1 MKMEINK
8 GTLKEFRKDLS
19 VALLSL
25 ERKYELKIELPNISY
40 SEKEFHGTLKC
51 FKLGDSGEKL
61 ADIQSKEEFDIYTY
75 YGKLAGSFGFE
86 FSGNNGELLRVIG
99 YNPRR
104 RANPIELLGVNT
116 GKKYK
121 ASESFVLYHYHGGNK

>member
-25 ERKYELKIELPNISY
+25 ERKYGLKIELPNISY

-51 FKLGDSGEKL
+51 FNLGSSGEKL
-61 ADIQSKEEFDIYTY
+61 ADVQSKEDYDLCTAFSS
-75 YGKLAGSFGFE
+75 LAGSFGFE
-86 FSGNNGELLRVIG
+86 FTSNTGELLKVIG
-99 YNPRR
+99 FNTRR
-104 RANPIELLGVNT
+104 PKNPIELLGVLN

-121 ASESFVLYHYHGGNK
+121 ASENFLRQFYHGE

>member
-1 MKMEINK
+1 MEISK
-8 GTLKEFRKDLS
+8 ASLKEFREELKI
-19 VALLSL
+19 ALRPL
-25 ERKYELKIELPNISY
+25 EEKFGLKIELPNISY

-51 FKLGDSGEKL
+51 FNLGSSGEKL

-75 YGKLAGSFGFE
+75 LSKLAGSFGFE

-99 YNPRR
+99 YNPRGTK
-104 RANPIELLGVNT
+104 NPIELLGVRN

-121 ASESFVLYHYHGGNK
+121 ASENFVLFYYHGAK